1 MVMPVANHAAV
12 RTPFDKANRPMMRN
26 EPGGGQ
32 VNFQPPLAVGGHFF
46 GTRSSLED
54 QGLSHE
60 KTMVINLNLNR
71 SDFVIHI
78 CQTTMIHCDFFIILP
93 IPSMYGIFTYIC
105 HKNQLNVGKYTIHG
119 SHGLYIYISNS
130 MVIFRHHLWM
140 FPLV

>member
-1 MVMPVANHAAV
+1 MPVANHAAV

-32 VNFQPPLAVGGHFF
+32 VKKPPQLSVAIFLEFF
-46 GTRSSLED
+46 GGSLD
-54 QGLSHE
+54 YPTK
-60 KTMVINLNLNR
+60 KTIMVINLNLSR
-71 SDFVIHI
+71 SDFLFIYLSNHHDSLVF
-78 CQTTMIHCDFFIILP
+78 FFIILP

-119 SHGLYIYISNS
+119 SHGLYIYNS
-130 MVIFRHHLWM
+130 LVIFRHHLWM